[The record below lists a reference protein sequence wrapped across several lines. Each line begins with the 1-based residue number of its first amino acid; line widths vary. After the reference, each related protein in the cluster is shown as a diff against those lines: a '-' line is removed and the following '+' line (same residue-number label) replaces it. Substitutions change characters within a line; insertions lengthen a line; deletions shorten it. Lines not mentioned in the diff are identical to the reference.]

1 MTQYSKRM
9 VIVHWLT
16 LVLLIVTWYL
26 GHELDEARHEAGAT
40 LAGYVMHA
48 LVGGTVLLLTILRL
62 YFRSKDGTPPVMGD
76 TLLDK
81 VAKGVHHGLYAV
93 LVLLSASGIMTIMTS
108 SVGNALL
115 AGDATL
121 LPKKFSGVFA
131 HDIHEWLVT
140 ALIVMVVVHVLGAIK
155 HQFITKDGLM
165 ERMSLRRK
173 D

>member
-16 LVLLIVTWYL
+16 LALLIVAWYL

-40 LAGYVMHA
+40 LFGYVMHA

-62 YFRSKDGTPPVMGD
+62 YFRSKDGTPPAMGD

-93 LVLLSASGIMTIMTS
+93 LILLSASGVMTVVAS
-108 SVGNALL
+108 SVGKALQ

-140 ALIVMVVVHVLGAIK
+140 VLILVVVVHLLGAIK